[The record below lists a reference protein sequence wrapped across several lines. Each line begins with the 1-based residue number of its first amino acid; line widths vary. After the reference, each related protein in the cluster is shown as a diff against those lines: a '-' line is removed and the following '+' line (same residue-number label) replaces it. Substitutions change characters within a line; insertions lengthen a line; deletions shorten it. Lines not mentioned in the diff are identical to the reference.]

1 MKRMLAY
8 LGLFLVHLGSAAAA
22 QSTPIEPPQAGVY
35 LYRRH
40 CANCHGLDGRGNGPA
55 AAWLAAEPRDLRS
68 GWMAQLPPDAL
79 IDRILAGRSLRLE
92 FDPQAMRQRAA
103 DVDAVVTHLERL
115 ASVEWKNVE
124 PGWKLYI
131 ERCEACHGPYGRPA
145 PAPAGSES
153 SVRDLADPRYQHD
166 TADTEM
172 VQAIQHGRRGMPAL
186 VPRLERPE
194 AVQILQFVRLLSRG
208 FEIYSEACAAC
219 HGDDG
224 RGASSPSD
232 TMDTPSIV
240 FDRAYFERVDRE
252 ALLVKAWHMVGE
264 HQPRMPHFEE
274 DLSRD
279 DVRRILQYLGA
290 ITTRLPATG
299 STAGSAAHP
308 SR

>member
-1 MKRMLAY
+1 MNRMLVS
-8 LGLFLVHLGSAAAA
+8 LGLVLVHLCAAGTVVA
-22 QSTPIEPPQAGVY
+22 TPLEQTQPGVY

-55 AAWLAAEPRDLRS
+55 AAWLVAEPRDLRS

-79 IDRILAGRSLRLE
+79 IDRILAGRTLRLE
-92 FDPQAMRQRAA
+92 LDPQAMRQRAS
-103 DVDAVVTHLERL
+103 DVDAVVTHIERL
-115 ASVEWKNVE
+115 ATVKWRNVE
-124 PGWKLYI
+124 TGWELYI
-131 ERCEACHGPYGRPA
+131 ERCDACHGPYGKPA
-145 PAPAGSES
+145 PALAGSEAT
-153 SVRDLADPRYQHD
+153 VRDLADPRFQRD
-166 TADTEM
+166 TADTELL
-172 VQAIQHGRRGMPAL
+172 QAIQHGRRGMPAL

-232 TMDTPSIV
+232 AMDTPSIV

-264 HQPRMPHFEE
+264 HQPRMPHFLG

-279 DVRRILQYLGA
+279 DVRRILTYLGA
-290 ITTRLPATG
+290 IPATPRATE
-299 STAGSAAHP
+299 STGDSATHP